1 MLADHIGISKLRDMA
16 SKGER
21 LLVDVRLTDLPR
33 ISVLLYPEIDVSD
46 EPISLRF
53 DFRRSTQGLP
63 IINGSASGFIDLQCQ
78 RCLGLLR
85 WPIDLAFSLT
95 VAVSQADLA
104 RSSEPFDTV
113 LASDGSISLLELTE
127 DELLA
132 SLPLAPMHDSLAA
145 CNLQDLLDRGAGNSL
160 DELLVGDIQPAPA
173 ERADEIRRPFAGLS
187 LLLKQKADP
196 EAGNKS

>member
-1 MLADHIGISKLRDMA
+1 MLADHIGIPKLRDMA
-16 SKGER
+16 SKAER

-33 ISVLLYPEIDVSD
+33 VAVLLYPEIDVSD

-85 WPIDLAFSLT
+85 WRIDLAFSLT
-95 VAVSQADLA
+95 VAVS
-104 RSSEPFDTV
+104 EPFDTV
-113 LASDGSISLLELTE
+113 LASDGGISLLELTE

-160 DELLVGDIQPAPA
+160 DELLVGDIQSALA
-173 ERADEIRRPFAGLS
+173 EHADEIRRPFAGLS

>member
-1 MLADHIGISKLRDMA
+1 
-16 SKGER
+16 
-21 LLVDVRLTDLPR
+21 
-33 ISVLLYPEIDVSD
+33 
-46 EPISLRF
+46 
-53 DFRRSTQGLP
+53 
-63 IINGSASGFIDLQCQ
+63 
-78 RCLGLLR
+78 
-85 WPIDLAFSLT
+85 
-95 VAVSQADLA
+95 
-104 RSSEPFDTV
+104 